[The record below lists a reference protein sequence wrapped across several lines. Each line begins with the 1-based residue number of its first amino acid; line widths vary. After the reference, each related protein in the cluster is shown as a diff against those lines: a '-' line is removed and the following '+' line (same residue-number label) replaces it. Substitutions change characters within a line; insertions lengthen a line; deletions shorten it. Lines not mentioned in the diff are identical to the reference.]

1 MFFANERHLS
11 QDLITKL
18 KSEAYIIIM
27 EKDYQSSYIECA
39 DECRN
44 TGNSKEGIAKMYD
57 LLYRLQQAD
66 RTKDQDL
73 ILVNVY
79 TFLGYHQSA
88 YDLAKLC
95 MELADRKNI
104 AKLYT
109 LESKAKSHQNN
120 FIIKDLR
127 KLKQRNTPI
136 ALQPADFV
144 VSAIDE
150 NLICIK
156 KDIVIFNKIVKAEK
170 VKVFIYAI
178 CKPEDY
184 IDRINDYLFWMADC
198 QKELIL
204 FYNQEFAGGMPQ
216 KADTDWYDTLEVF
229 GLKIII
235 GDNGRLY
242 AEVASGDEYMP
253 DHILDVEMQEREIL
267 AIQYDG

>member
-1 MFFANERHLS
+1 
-11 QDLITKL
+11 
-18 KSEAYIIIM
+18 M

-39 DECRN
+39 DECRK
-44 TGNSKEGIAKMYD
+44 TGNSKEGVAKMYD
-57 LLYRLQQAD
+57 LLYRLEQAD

-127 KLKQRNTPI
+127 KLKHRNTPI
-136 ALQPADFV
+136 ALQPEDFV

-156 KDIVIFNKIVKAEK
+156 KILLYSTRSLK
-170 VKVFIYAI
+170 
-178 CKPEDY
+178 
-184 IDRINDYLFWMADC
+184 
-198 QKELIL
+198 QK
-204 FYNQEFAGGMPQ
+204 
-216 KADTDWYDTLEVF
+216 
-229 GLKIII
+229 
-235 GDNGRLY
+235 R
-242 AEVASGDEYMP
+242 
-253 DHILDVEMQEREIL
+253 
-267 AIQYDG
+267 